1 MSNLNS
7 SGLNFDIPIF
17 TKSYELY
24 KIFYSYLPVFPK
36 KDRYTLGQKCENI
49 LLDLVEAIML
59 ASSLTKQEKSPIL
72 KRASLKLDLLKVLF
86 RLGKDL
92 KILDNKKYLVLEG
105 YLQEIGRML
114 GGWIKTTN
122 TDTILK

>member
-1 MSNLNS
+1 MSTYNS
-7 SGLNFDIPIF
+7 SGLNLDIPIF

-24 KIFYSYLPVFPK
+24 KIFYGYLPTFPK

-49 LLDLVEAIML
+49 LLDLIEAIML
-59 ASSLTKQEKSPIL
+59 ASSLSKQEKPPIL
-72 KRASLKLDLLKVLF
+72 KQASLKLDLLKVLF

-114 GGWIKTTN
+114 GGWIKTT
-122 TDTILK
+122 LWQ